1 MSELIVFA
9 FSNDKGASGMGE
21 AIKKLQREQLV
32 TLDDAAIVVRNHN
45 GKVKVKQAVNL
56 AGAGTVGR
64 AFWGMLIGLLF
75 WIPWLGVA
83 IGAVTCAISAK
94 LTDYGIKDDFI
105 HEIGETIEPGGS
117 ALFLLISKWTEDKV
131 LDELS
136 RFNPKVVRTSL
147 SKKKV
152 NLKRPLVPE
161 NFQDSVRGSFPEKRK
176 YKISIYLVECSSRLL
191 RGMSAPYLQFCKKG
205 YICKE

>member
-9 FSNDKGASGMGE
+9 FSNNKGASEVGE

-56 AGAGTVGR
+56 VGAGTVGE

-83 IGAVTCAISAK
+83 IGAVTCVISAK

-105 HEIGETIEPGGS
+105 PEIGETIEPGSS

-147 SKKKV
+147 SKKKKA

-161 NFQDSVRGSFPEKRK
+161 NYQDSVRVHFPKNGSIK
-176 YKISIYLVECSSRLL
+176 YLYLSSRMLCQV
-191 RGMSAPYLQFCKKG
+191 AAG
-205 YICKE
+205 YVRPLSPIL